1 MLPTLLTFSIADI
14 PVTLRL
20 GALDCERR
28 RQLVAQYGP
37 FATSATD
44 SALRVDLQV
53 RDGAPFITPEG
64 QHAWQVITWQEG
76 DRIRFRS
83 FFEDG
88 WIARDQ
94 RVAHLDLRAEG
105 NPENFLR
112 VLYAWE
118 CLAHG
123 GLLLHASGIVRNGVG
138 FVFFGHSGAGKTTI
152 AGLSAPAVVL
162 SDDLVMIR
170 PMADRVIVFGAPFAG
185 ALPET
190 ARTNLGAPL
199 AGFFSPIQASF
210 HRTERLPTVAA
221 AARLASCAPFV
232 MQQPARC
239 AQITAL
245 CANLVQTIPTYLLY
259 FRKDSQFWEVIDD
272 LNLCNA

>member
-28 RQLVAQYGP
+28 RQLVAQYGS
-37 FATSATD
+37 FATPATD

-53 RDGAPFITPEG
+53 VDGAPFITPEG

-83 FFEDG
+83 FYEEG

-105 NPENFLR
+105 DPENFLR

-123 GLLLHASGIVRNGVG
+123 GLLLHASGIVRNGLG

-170 PMADRVIVFGAPFAG
+170 PMADRVVVFGAPFAG

-190 ARTNLGAPL
+190 AHQSGCTAGGILRPDPGILSSHRATANCRSCGAPCVMRTL
-199 AGFFSPIQASF
+199 CHAATGTVRSNHGTLRQPGADHSYLPSVFSQ
-210 HRTERLPTVAA
+210 R
-221 AARLASCAPFV
+221 
-232 MQQPARC
+232 
-239 AQITAL
+239 
-245 CANLVQTIPTYLLY
+245 
-259 FRKDSQFWEVIDD
+259 
-272 LNLCNA
+272 